1 MAGQFSFGRDG
12 NSTAHSPTLAT
23 LASMPEENRTV
34 ILTLKCT
41 LSILD
46 LSHFLNILTQY
57 SCRHGPTLAIILQS
71 QSLVRKEFNALSL
84 SSMMRRSPPSVRI
97 YLGFTIIWWTS
108 LHRQVKI
115 HIQLLW
121 NLRDSTAMRGGRWH
135 HTQVMIRSQNH
146 TTQQTEREK

>member
-46 LSHFLNILTQY
+46 LSHFLFYQKVHHSSLCCSQAFIFFFCAHSVSCLAPYVAMANIQGQDGQPKSGYAAGYTSKSGQCFQEVFAYPNLLGKKGYVVVVVASRRY
-57 SCRHGPTLAIILQS
+57 SSTPTF
-71 QSLVRKEFNALSL
+71 LV
-84 SSMMRRSPPSVRI
+84 
-97 YLGFTIIWWTS
+97 
-108 LHRQVKI
+108 
-115 HIQLLW
+115 
-121 NLRDSTAMRGGRWH
+121 STLY
-135 HTQVMIRSQNH
+135 
-146 TTQQTEREK
+146 